1 MSDRA
6 TVVPTVPRELA
17 SRLARFRTS
26 DDVAAVRQLSSTIAG
41 LVACWVCAW
50 AAARRSS
57 LAAVFLSLL
66 AGGFLLRLFVIQ
78 HDCGHRSFLRSRIAN
93 DVLGFLLGVLTLTP
107 YHQWRRNHA
116 LHHAHPCDLDRRGH
130 GDIRLL
136 TTGEYLGLSPLRRAG
151 YRIFRHPCFL
161 FFVAPLWHFVVLQR
175 FPYYSRWSW
184 KRHRRIDSADRG
196 TWRRERVSVHATNV
210 LVLGTTLALG
220 QLIGFG
226 TLAIVQLPA
235 AALAATAGV
244 WLFHV
249 QHVFDGARWTR
260 HQSWDPV
267 VASVH
272 GSSYYALPG
281 PLRWITANIGFHHI
295 HHLDSRI
302 PSYHLSRCFADIPE
316 LRTSPAVTLRDTR
329 RVASLSLWDEDL
341 ARFVPFRDV
350 RGRPAR
356 ADLGA

>member
-1 MSDRA
+1 VSDGA
-6 TVVPTVPRELA
+6 TEVTTVPRELIGRFA
-17 SRLARFRTS
+17 SYRTS
-26 DDVAAVRQLSSTIAG
+26 DDVAAARQLSATLAG
-41 LVACWVCAW
+41 LAAGWVGAW

-57 LAAVFLSLL
+57 LAAVVLSLL
-66 AGGFLLRLFVIQ
+66 AGAFLLRLFVIQ
-78 HDCGHRSFLRSRIAN
+78 HDCGHRSFLRSRRAN

-136 TTGEYLGLSPLRRAG
+136 TTGEYRRLSPLRRG
-151 YRIFRHPCFL
+151 LYRVFRHPGFL

-175 FPYYSRWSW
+175 FPYYSSWSW
-184 KRHRRIDSADRG
+184 KRHPRVDPADLG
-196 TWRRERVSVHATNV
+196 TWRREQISVHATNV
-210 LVLGTTLALG
+210 LVLGTILVLG
-220 QLIGFG
+220 QLLGFG
-226 TLAIVQLPA
+226 TLAIVHLPA

-260 HQSWDPV
+260 HRSWDLV
-267 VASVH
+267 VASVQ

-302 PSYHLSRCFADIPE
+302 PSYHLSRCFADVPE
-316 LRTSPAVTLRDTR
+316 LQASPVVTLRDTR
-329 RVASLSLWDEDL
+329 RVATLSLWDEER
-341 ARFVPFRDV
+341 ARFVTFRDV
-350 RGRPAR
+350 RGRPAAPDPR
-356 ADLGA
+356 A